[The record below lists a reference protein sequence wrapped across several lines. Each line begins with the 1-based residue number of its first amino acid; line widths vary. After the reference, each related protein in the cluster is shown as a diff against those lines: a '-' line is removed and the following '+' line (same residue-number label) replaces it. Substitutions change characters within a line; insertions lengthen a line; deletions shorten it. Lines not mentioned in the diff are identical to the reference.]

1 MATNSQATSAEVH
14 GAGAAAP
21 APSPSRMWP
30 TRPGP
35 RPGLSLADEAARFNH
50 WLGQRVQIGT
60 ILRAESPPLAA
71 HSGRCGRVVA
81 THFAGVYVALDPALR
96 ERTHK
101 RVLVLL
107 ERSGGV
113 DDSVLTPLGEPSPAE
128 MPCMYIGAVE

>member
-1 MATNSQATSAEVH
+1 MATFPPGSKGEAEYAKV
-14 GAGAAAP
+14 ASP
-21 APSPSRMWP
+21 PRSPLSPSHPR
-30 TRPGP
+30 TRPA
-35 RPGLSLADEAARFNH
+35 LSLADEAARFNH
-50 WLGQRVQIGT
+50 WRGQRLQIGT
-60 ILRAESPPLAA
+60 IPRVGSPPLAA

-81 THFAGVYVALDPALR
+81 THFAGVYAALDPAPR